1 MDGQVELRVPTV
13 TVKARLAVRGQG
25 AIPAELFVP
34 DVPRSESVQL
44 LDDVAALLEASA
56 SFLPV
61 KTAGGVRLYGKHAV
75 MWLAIERADDG
86 ELELFDRHHLVTI
99 ELLNG
104 GSLAGLLFDSSPSD
118 RPRVIDYLN
127 RAGEFVRLWT
137 SEELYLINKH
147 EILHVRERG

>member
-61 KTAGGVRLYGKHAV
+61 KTGGGVRLYGKHAV

-99 ELLNG
+99 ELVNG

-127 RAGEFVRLWT
+127 RAGGFVRLWT